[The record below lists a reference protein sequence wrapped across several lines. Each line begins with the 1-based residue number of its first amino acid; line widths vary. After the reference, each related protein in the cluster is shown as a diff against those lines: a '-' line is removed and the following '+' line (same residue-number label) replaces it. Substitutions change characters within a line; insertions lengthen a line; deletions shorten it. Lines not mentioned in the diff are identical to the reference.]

1 MNGQKLPYAIPEVN
15 ISIDNPVAVVDK
27 NADQHN
33 TREVAEAF
41 VDFLYSAEAQ
51 QEFAKLGYR
60 PVNPNVVAQFA
71 KNYPQVQTLFTVLDL
86 GGWDAIQKKFFEQ
99 GATFDKI
106 QAQAA
111 SKA

>member
-1 MNGQKLPYAIPEVN
+1 
-15 ISIDNPVAVVDK
+15 
-27 NADQHN
+27 
-33 TREVAEAF
+33 
-41 VDFLYSAEAQ
+41 
-51 QEFAKLGYR
+51 
-60 PVNPNVVAQFA
+60 VVAQFA

-86 GGWDAIQKKFFEQ
+86 GGWDSVQKKFFEQ

>member
-1 MNGQKLPYAIPEVN
+1 
-15 ISIDNPVAVVDK
+15 VDK
-27 NADQHN
+27 NVDKHN

-51 QEFAKLGYR
+51 QEFALLGYR
-60 PVNPNVVAQFA
+60 PVNPSVVAEAA
-71 KNYPQVQTLFTVLDL
+71 KNYPQIKTLFTIQDL
-86 GGWDAIQKKFFEQ
+86 GGWDIVQNKFFEE

>member
-1 MNGQKLPYAIPEVN
+1 MDKN
-15 ISIDNPVAVVDK
+15 VDK
-27 NADQHN
+27 HGTQ
-33 TREVAEAF
+33 EIAEAF

-60 PVNPNVVAQFA
+60 PVNPSVVAEVA
-71 KNYPQVQTLFTVLDL
+71 KSYPQIQTLFTVLDL
-86 GGWDAIQKKFFEQ
+86 GGWDAVQEKFFAN